1 VSEDPIDRFAA
12 LFERAKAAQPREP
25 EAVVLAT
32 ADERGQPSARVVLMK
47 GFDQRGFVFYTNLHS
62 RKGRELKA
70 RPLAALCFY
79 WPSLEHQVRV
89 EGRVEQV
96 PDPEADAYFASRGRG
111 SQLSA
116 WASQQSEALGSRE
129 ELERAWQ
136 DAERRFPGN
145 VPRPPHWT
153 GMRLSPEQIEFW
165 HSRPNRM
172 HERTVYVR
180 EGRGWRSGLLYP

>member
-1 VSEDPIDRFAA
+1 
-12 LFERAKAAQPREP
+12 
-25 EAVVLAT
+25 
-32 ADERGQPSARVVLMK
+32 VVLMK

-79 WPSLEHQVRV
+79 WPSLEQQVRV

-136 DAERRFPGN
+136 DAERRFSGN

>member
-32 ADERGQPSARVVLMK
+32 VDERGQPSARVVLMK

-79 WPSLEHQVRV
+79 WPALEQQVRV

-136 DAERRFPGN
+136 DAERRFAGN

-153 GMRLSPEQIEFW
+153 GMRLSPERIEFW